1 MSYRDELIRRLEDE
15 GSWGLMTAQVRGRFR
30 ELSEDHARKIMVLE
44 DQWAFGE
51 PYTVHLIGL
60 ASLVRMIQSFRG
72 ALVELQG
79 DHVGRLSRAGRLL
92 AEFLRELS
100 NRGLTSDEVDEGL
113 TQLGPF
119 VIAALLTSHELT
131 S

>member
-1 MSYRDELIRRLEDE
+1 MSYRDELIRRLEAQ
-15 GSWGLMTAQVRGRFR
+15 GAWGLMTAQIQGRFR
-30 ELSEDHARKIMVLE
+30 ELSEDQARQIMVLE
-44 DQWAFGE
+44 DQWTFGE
-51 PYTVHLIGL
+51 PDTVHLIGL
-60 ASLVRMIQSFRG
+60 ISLVRMIQSFRG

-79 DHVGRLSRAGRLL
+79 DHGGRLTRAGRLL

-100 NRGLTSDEVDEGL
+100 DRGLTSDEVDEGL

-119 VIAALLTSHELT
+119 VIAALLSSYELT